1 MVREIYDF
9 NNDTF
14 LAICFWK
21 PDEESGF
28 LSNWYKSLFR
38 IIDLNG
44 ETLYFNCA
52 EQYLMW
58 QKAKLFGDEGG
69 VAKEI
74 LDTLYSPKKY
84 KALGRKV
91 SGFDEEMWIENRVS
105 IMEDALY
112 YKFTQNKSLL
122 TALINTSGFYL
133 VEASPFD
140 TIWGIGMSANDKDIT
155 QETKWRGKNLLG
167 ESLMKIRQKIISG
180 ING

>member
-28 LSNWYKSLFR
+28 LSNWYESPFH

-44 ETLYFNCA
+44 ETLRFTCI
-52 EQYLMW
+52 EQYFMW
-58 QKAKLFGDEGG
+58 QKAKLFGDEEI
-69 VAKEI
+69 AKEI
-74 LDTLYSPKKY
+74 LDTPYSPKKY
-84 KALGRKV
+84 KTLGRRV
-91 SGFDEEMWIENRVS
+91 NGFDEEMWTHNRAS

-112 YKFTQNKSLL
+112 YKFTQNKNLL
-122 TALINTSGFYL
+122 AALISTNGFYL

-140 TIWGIGMSANDKDIT
+140 TVWGIGMSANDKDVA
-155 QETKWRGKNLLG
+155 QEMRWRGKNLLG
-167 ESLMKIRQKIISG
+167 ESLMKIRQKIISELH
-180 ING
+180 N